1 MLKITHPDYILPII
15 EGLVAGRVL
24 SSGRTRPMI
33 IQGVCRQTG
42 LKGEYVVKLKGSNHL
57 WQGSSQ
63 NEILGSFLA
72 SELGFQVPEPVIVNI
87 SDEFAETMERHENY
101 KVASRSLGYNFGST
115 LQNGYQ
121 ELLSGQPLNK
131 DLQSRL
137 LDLFAFDVLIGN
149 TDRRGDKPN
158 FLTNGEDLLIFD
170 HELAFSFTQQLSFA
184 RNPSP
189 WLILP
194 GDIQWLKE
202 NFCYQQLKGNSH
214 NFSNFVDRLSVINE
228 TFWKKAWLSI
238 PEDWRNEHFDVI
250 REYLT
255 RVIEHRNEFATELK
269 RVLL

>member
-1 MLKITHPDYILPII
+1 M
-15 EGLVAGRVL
+15 
-24 SSGRTRPMI
+24 
-33 IQGVCRQTG
+33 
-42 LKGEYVVKLKGSNHL
+42 
-57 WQGSSQ
+57 
-63 NEILGSFLA
+63 
-72 SELGFQVPEPVIVNI
+72 PEPVIVNI

-101 KVASRSLGYNFGST
+101 EVASRSLGYNFGST

-170 HELAFSFTQQLSFA
+170 HELAFSFTQQLPFA

-189 WLILP
+189 WLNLHRAKTWKP
-194 GDIQWLKE
+194 EQ
-202 NFCYQQLKGNSH
+202 NSYQQLKGNSH
-214 NFSNFVDRLSVINE
+214 NFANFVTRLSVINE
-228 TFWKKAWLSI
+228 AFWTKAWNLI

-255 RVIEHRNEFATELK
+255 RVIEHRNEFASELN